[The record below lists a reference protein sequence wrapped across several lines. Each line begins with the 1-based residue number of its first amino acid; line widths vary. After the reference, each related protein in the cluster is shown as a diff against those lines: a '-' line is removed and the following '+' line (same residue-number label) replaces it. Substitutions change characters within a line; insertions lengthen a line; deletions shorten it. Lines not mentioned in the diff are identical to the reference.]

1 MPKKINDTKN
11 WCKIYNTQHNII
23 YLLPLM
29 IQFVNFVNINLK
41 RRSFS
46 RKYKPTNILF
56 SGRKNQVAVTI
67 LFKF

>member
-1 MPKKINDTKN
+1 
-11 WCKIYNTQHNII
+11 
-23 YLLPLM
+23 M